1 MTGKKTEAPQ
11 KEPPKSSESSYTMT
25 EILKITDDLFQ
36 LSKDKG
42 YVLGAFIHGLIFT
55 LELTQKSY
63 NIPPQKLAEIKRDC
77 RKYVDELVRV
87 RSEQKTPIKQKEK
100 SIQIKRPKY

>member
-1 MTGKKTEAPQ
+1 MTEKKNKAPQ

-25 EILKITDDLFQ
+25 EILKITDDLFH

-42 YVLGAFIHGLIFT
+42 YALGAFIHGLIFT

-63 NIPPQKLAEIKRDC
+63 NIPPQKMAEIKRDC

-87 RSEQKTPIKQKEK
+87 RSEQKTPMEQKEK
-100 SIQIKRPKY
+100 

>member
-1 MTGKKTEAPQ
+1 MTEKKNETPQ

-25 EILKITDDLFQ
+25 EIFKITDDLFQ
-36 LSKDKG
+36 LSKDKE
-42 YVLGAFIHGLIFT
+42 YPLGAFIHGLIFT

-77 RKYVDELVRV
+77 RKYVDEIVRV
-87 RSEQKTPIKQKEK
+87 RSEQKTPMEQKEK
-100 SIQIKRPKY
+100 